1 MDPIRKTRL
10 SEQAVEAI
18 ETMISRG
25 NYAPGDRFLSENEL
39 GKELHVSRS
48 PADL

>member
-39 GKELHVSRS
+39 GK
-48 PADL
+48 